1 VSVSPYSLNVVQLL
15 GEAKMAGKV
24 AERKEALRKK
34 LVDLA
39 EAQIAKAGLRSVK
52 ARDLAKDAGCAL
64 GAIYNAFEDLQ
75 ALYIEVNGRTFRR
88 LGVAVA
94 SSVDGSDAG
103 PNDRLV
109 IMSEAYLAFAE
120 ANTNLWRAMF
130 DLEMSTED
138 QVPDWYLAA
147 LGGLFANISRPL
159 SEIYP
164 EMDSDDLDLMTR
176 SLFSSVHGIVLLG
189 LEKRISGVPPEKIK
203 TMISMLLRQIG

>member
-1 VSVSPYSLNVVQLL
+1 
-15 GEAKMAGKV
+15 MAGKV

-39 EAQIAKAGLRSVK
+39 ETQIAKSGLRSVK
-52 ARDLAKDAGCAL
+52 ARNLAKDAGCAL
-64 GAIYNAFEDLQ
+64 GAIYNAFDDLQ
-75 ALYIEVNGRTFRR
+75 ALHMEVNGRTFRR
-88 LGVAVA
+88 LGDAVA
-94 SSVDGSDAG
+94 GSVADVLGE
-103 PNDRLV
+103 PNERLI
-109 IMSEAYLAFAE
+109 IMSEAYLDFA
-120 ANTNLWRAMF
+120 ADNTNLWRAMF
-130 DLEMSTED
+130 DLEMSVED

-164 EMDSDDLDLMTR
+164 EMDSEDLDLMTR